1 MELTI
6 RFKILS
12 LLFFIFIFSIN
23 FVYAQNSNDI
33 ISDIK
38 IEGNQRVELDTIYS
52 YLKVSKGENFDI
64 DKLNNSLK
72 NLYSTGFFSDVN
84 IMRDNSI
91 VIIKVVENPI
101 INRVVFEGNNEID
114 NDVLASE
121 VSLKSRNLFTRTKIQ
136 EDVQRI
142 LSLYRNEGSLS
153 TTVKPNI
160 ISLDQNRVDIVFEIN
175 EGENTVINSITFN
188 GNKNFSD
195 RRLRDT
201 IITRQTRWYSI
212 LSSNDK
218 YDPQQIQVDE
228 NLLRKFYKDNGYA
241 DVSIEPAVAQ
251 LDREKDGFNIIYS
264 IDEGKKYVYGD
275 IEISSNISEIDID
288 IIKIGLKIEE
298 GDVYSAGKIEN
309 TIKII
314 NKLVIEQGFPFTE
327 TFPEV
332 DRVENTNNLSVLFR
346 INQADKKYVDRIII
360 RGNERTLDKVIRRN
374 IRLAEGDAY
383 VSSLLARSKTLIT
396 NLGFFAK
403 VDLTENST
411 AKQGTTDIIVDVQ
424 ETSTGELSFGGG
436 YSSQVGGLLNIGVS
450 ERNFMGKGQR
460 ISLVSKF
467 SEREADYT
475 FSFSEPYFLN
485 RDLYASTNLYN
496 NKIDYKESS
505 YELSRQ
511 GFNLSGN
518 FTLDEFIRQSLRYS
532 LEVRELTPRSGASA
546 SIISEKGE
554 TVLSELSTSINIDTT
569 DNRNMPTEGYSLA
582 IASSFAGL
590 GGDKEFLRINNNA
603 NYYKSFNEESI
614 ILNLGYDA
622 GVIIGLDQDILISDR
637 YFLGG
642 NSFRGFDQS
651 GLGPRDS
658 NNSDS
663 LGGNL
668 FYTGSIKA
676 SFGIGLPPELG
687 VKGNWFATAGSLT
700 GIDKSSVSYN
710 DDASIRLS
718 SGVGISWNSPFGPIS
733 VIFSQAILK
742 EDYDRTESVSFGIGQ
757 KF

>member
-1 MELTI
+1 MKLTI

-360 RGNERTLDKVIRRN
+360 RGNERTLDRVIRRN

-436 YSSQVGGLLNIGVS
+436 YSSQVGALLNIGVS

-460 ISLVSKF
+460 ISLDSKF

-532 LEVRELTPRSGASA
+532 LEVRELTPGSGASA

-590 GGDKEFLRINNNA
+590 GGDKEFMRINNNA
-603 NYYKSFNEESI
+603 DYYKSFNDESI
-614 ILNLGYDA
+614 ILNVGYDA

>member
-1 MELTI
+1 MKLNI

-251 LDREKDGFNIIYS
+251 LDREKDGFNIIFS

-346 INQADKKYVDRIII
+346 INQADKKYVNRIII
-360 RGNERTLDKVIRRN
+360 RGNERTLDRVIRRN

-383 VSSLLARSKTLIT
+383 VASLLARSKTLIA
-396 NLGFFAK
+396 NLGFFSK

-614 ILNLGYDA
+614 ILNVGYDA

>member
-251 LDREKDGFNIIYS
+251 LDREKDGFNIIFS

-275 IEISSNISEIDID
+275 IEVSSNISEIDID

-436 YSSQVGGLLNIGVS
+436 YSSQVGGLLNIGIS
-450 ERNFMGKGQR
+450 ERNFMGKGQK

-614 ILNLGYDA
+614 ILNVGYDA

>member
-1 MELTI
+1 MKLSI
-6 RFKILS
+6 KFKILS
-12 LLFFIFIFSIN
+12 LLLVFFIFSIN

-52 YLKVSKGENFDI
+52 YLNVSKGENFDI

-84 IMRDNSI
+84 IMRDNNTI
-91 VIIKVVENPI
+91 IIKVVENPI
-101 INRVVFEGNNEID
+101 INRVVFEGNGEIED
-114 NDVLASE
+114 DVLASE
-121 VSLKSRNLFTRTKIQ
+121 VSVKSRNLFTRTKIQ

-212 LSSNDK
+212 LSSSDK

-241 DVSIEPAVAQ
+241 DVKIEAAVAQ
-251 LDREKDGFNIIYS
+251 LDREKDGFNIIYT

-288 IIKIGLKIEE
+288 MIKIGLKIEE

-309 TIKII
+309 TVKII
-314 NKLVIEQGFPFTE
+314 TKLVIEQGFPFTE

-332 DRVENTNNLSVLFR
+332 DRVENSNNLSVLFR
-346 INQADKKYVDRIII
+346 INQADKKYIDRIII
-360 RGNERTLDKVIRRN
+360 RGNERTLDRVIRRN

-383 VSSLLARSKTLIT
+383 VASLLARSKTLIT
-396 NLGFFAK
+396 NLGFFSK
-403 VDLTENST
+403 VDLTENTT
-411 AKQGTTDIIVDVQ
+411 AKQGATDIIVDVQ

-450 ERNFMGKGQR
+450 EKNFMGKGQR
-460 ISLVSKF
+460 VSLVSKF

-475 FSFSEPYFLN
+475 FSFSEPYFMN

-532 LEVRELTPRSGASA
+532 LEVRDLNPRSGASA
-546 SIISEKGE
+546 SIISEEGE
-554 TVLSELSTSINIDTT
+554 TVLSELSTSVNMDTT
-569 DNRNMPTEGYSLA
+569 DNRIMPTEGYSLA
-582 IASSFAGL
+582 LAASFAGL
-590 GGDKEFLRINNNA
+590 GGDKEFIRINNNA
-603 NYYKSFNEESI
+603 DYYKSFNDASI
-614 ILNLGYDA
+614 ILNIGYNA
-622 GVIIGLDQDILISDR
+622 GVIIGLDQDVLISDR

-700 GIDKSSVSYN
+700 GIDKSSVSYQ

-718 SGVGISWNSPFGPIS
+718 TGVGISWNSPFGPIS
-733 VIFSQAILK
+733 VIFSEVILK
-742 EDYDRTESVSFGIGQ
+742 EDYDKTESVSFGIGQ